1 MVIKNTVDI
10 QNIDNI
16 REGIKNSMIGLRSR
30 IIAKE
35 TVNDL
40 EDQLEELAHITSVIK
55 RDGRSKMKKKTL

>member
-1 MVIKNTVDI
+1 MVIKNPVDI

-16 REGIKNSMIGLRSR
+16 REGIKNSVVGLRSR
-30 IIAKE
+30 IIAKD

-40 EDQLEELAHITSVIK
+40 EDQLEERARITSVIK